1 MKLFMTSSP
10 SGQYM
15 EERKSPQPL
24 NNDNNFVDNIK
35 KIWKENSNGL
45 LIAAFPNEFDMNDQM
60 KAGLEKSFELSG
72 LSVKEM
78 NICDRRNFAEAEKL
92 ISNADFIILS
102 GGHVPTENKFFK
114 EIGLK
119 EKIKNFEGIVIGIS
133 AGTMNCAERV
143 YAQPEED
150 GESTD
155 KNYKKFISGLG
166 LTNINVIPHYQVTK
180 NFTIDGQ
187 RLFEDV
193 TYKDSIGEKFYA
205 LVDGSY
211 IYSEKGKETLFGEA
225 YLIAEGKTEK
235 ICSKG
240 EKIIL

>member
-1 MKLFMTSSP
+1 
-10 SGQYM
+10 
-15 EERKSPQPL
+15 
-24 NNDNNFVDNIK
+24 
-35 KIWKENSNGL
+35 
-45 LIAAFPNEFDMNDQM
+45 
-60 KAGLEKSFELSG
+60 
-72 LSVKEM
+72 
-78 NICDRRNFAEAEKL
+78 
-92 ISNADFIILS
+92 
-102 GGHVPTENKFFK
+102 
-114 EIGLK
+114 
-119 EKIKNFEGIVIGIS
+119 
-133 AGTMNCAERV
+133 MNCAERV

-225 YLIAEGKTEK
+225 YLIAEGKIEK
-235 ICSKG
+235 ICSKD

>member
-10 SGQYM
+10 SGQYL

-45 LIAAFPNEFDMNDQM
+45 LIAAFPDESDMNDQM
-60 KAGLEKSFELSG
+60 KEGLKKSFELSG
-72 LSVKEM
+72 FSVKEF
-78 NICDRRNFAEAEKL
+78 NVCDRRNFSEAEKL

-102 GGHVPTENKFFK
+102 GGHVPTENQFFK

-119 EKIKNFEGIVIGIS
+119 EKIRNFKGIVIGIS

-143 YAQPEED
+143 YAQPEEE

-155 KNYKKFISGLG
+155 KTIKSLFRVWGLQ
-166 LTNINVIPHYQVTK
+166 I
-180 NFTIDGQ
+180 
-187 RLFEDV
+187 
-193 TYKDSIGEKFYA
+193 
-205 LVDGSY
+205 
-211 IYSEKGKETLFGEA
+211 
-225 YLIAEGKTEK
+225 
-235 ICSKG
+235 
-240 EKIIL
+240 